1 MRHSKKKK
9 GLLSV
14 AFSLIPIAVT
24 MLVEGQTVEGGILIA
39 IAAGL
44 IILYDYYDDKAKAV
58 PAFLQNIDQEV
69 YEKVAEVGADTVND
83 AIDDYTQKNK

>member
-1 MRHSKKKK
+1 MKHSKKKK

-24 MLVEGQTVEGGILIA
+24 MLVEGQTVEGGILVA

-44 IILYDYYDDKAKAV
+44 VILYDYYDDKAKAV
-58 PAFLQNIDQEV
+58 PAFIQNIDQEV
-69 YEKVAEVGADTVND
+69 YEQIASIGADKVNE
-83 AIDDYTQKNK
+83 AIDQYEHNK